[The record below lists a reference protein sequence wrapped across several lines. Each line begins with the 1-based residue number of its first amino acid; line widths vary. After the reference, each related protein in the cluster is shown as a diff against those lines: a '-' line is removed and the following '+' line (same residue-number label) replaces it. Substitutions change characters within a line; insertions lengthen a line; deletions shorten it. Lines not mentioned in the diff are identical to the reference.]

1 MENNYYYEQLMN
13 IRGISELQEVVKHW
27 KKLSDNIE
35 RVKIDK
41 INILP
46 DMLWI
51 SNSNVNKT
59 EILTNLSNCL
69 YELNNLMDFSGSTR
83 FVEFYLGYN
92 DNESGFP
99 ELIRFIDTIDQIKG
113 FRNDYAGVIYI
124 DISEWVDHIDDV
136 RFSSFLEFLA
146 TNSAPWLIILN
157 LTDPDEQAVERIE
170 KTLSIYLRIERIK
183 FDSLDISDY
192 HTMLETTLRDYG
204 FSLDE
209 GALDLLKKSIEKI
222 CENDQTNMTQTI
234 KHMCADIIY
243 RLLGAET
250 DSLFTL
256 NAEKLNYFSSEGA
269 YVKRIIQNGEKR
281 QKIGIGFIGGKQD
294 D

>member
-13 IRGISELQEVVKHW
+13 TRGITELQEVVKHW

-69 YELNNLMDFSGSTR
+69 YELNNLMDFSSATR
-83 FVEFYLGYN
+83 FIEFYLGYDD
-92 DNESGFP
+92 DNEPGFP
-99 ELIRFIDTIDQIKG
+99 ELKRLIDTIDQIKG

-124 DISEWVDHIDDV
+124 DISEWTDHIGDV

-157 LTDPDEQAVERIE
+157 ITDPDEHAVERIE
-170 KTLSIYLRIERIK
+170 TMLSIYLRIETIK
-183 FDSLDISDY
+183 FDSPDIVY
-192 HTMLETTLRDYG
+192 YFTMLETTLHDYG

-209 GALDLLKKSIEKI
+209 GVRDLLEKSIEKI
-222 CENDQTNMTQTI
+222 CENIQTNVTQTV

-243 RLLGAET
+243 RSLGAET
-250 DSLFTL
+250 GSLFTL
-256 NAEKLNYFSSEGA
+256 NAEKLSCFSSEGA
-269 YVKRIIQNGEKR
+269 YVKRIIQNNEKR
-281 QKIGIGFIGGKQD
+281 QIIRVGFN
-294 D
+294 